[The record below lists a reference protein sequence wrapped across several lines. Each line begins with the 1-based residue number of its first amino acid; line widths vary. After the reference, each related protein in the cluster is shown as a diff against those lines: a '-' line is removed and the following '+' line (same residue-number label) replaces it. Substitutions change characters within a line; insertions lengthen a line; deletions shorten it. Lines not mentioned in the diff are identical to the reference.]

1 MIVIFQVKIRLLE
14 QNDDRNTRY
23 LSGEIE
29 KNLIRFITFVRHQNH
44 IMMNN
49 CSAINPSAKVSVIIP
64 VYNTATYLHSAL
76 DSICNQT
83 LKDLEIILIN
93 DGSTDNSQYII
104 EKYARKDNRIKYLIQ
119 PNQRQGVARNN
130 GLQLATGQYI
140 YFMDSDDILD
150 IDALRQ
156 CYEMCERKE
165 LDFVTFD
172 AKTIHETSTSSGTF
186 NYCRKGK
193 IDEQKIWDGIELM
206 HYELEHEIFYVVPW
220 LCFTKHSFLKQYF
233 GGFPSGIIHED
244 TIFVVQ
250 IMLNAHRVGYI
261 PQPFFKRRV
270 RNSSTMAASFS
281 MHNIEG
287 YTLVCTQIRSWTQ
300 QHVEWSAIIDLYLRK
315 TLNSVIWLGH
325 KMKTLEKIETYCR
338 FQRLHLS
345 QYVKLKNWLVFWL
358 KN

>member
-1 MIVIFQVKIRLLE
+1 
-14 QNDDRNTRY
+14 
-23 LSGEIE
+23 
-29 KNLIRFITFVRHQNH
+29 
-44 IMMNN
+44 
-49 CSAINPSAKVSVIIP
+49 
-64 VYNTATYLHSAL
+64 
-76 DSICNQT
+76 
-83 LKDLEIILIN
+83 
-93 DGSTDNSQYII
+93 
-104 EKYARKDNRIKYLIQ
+104 
-119 PNQRQGVARNN
+119 
-130 GLQLATGQYI
+130 
-140 YFMDSDDILD
+140 
-150 IDALRQ
+150 
-156 CYEMCERKE
+156 MCERKE